1 MSTLILL
8 DTGVIGKLIHPLVD
22 QSKTGLAPNAESK
35 VKESIREA
43 IECNEWLEKL
53 IKEGYPVAISEI
65 VHYEAR
71 RDHLRRI
78 RDRNSS
84 QADKQIAGKAIQRL
98 DELITKKGVAY
109 FPVTC
114 EEGNVMQEAA
124 ELWAFARNNSYVAYD
139 ADLIIAAQ
147 AVVIKSIGIDV
158 IIATTDTEDFN
169 RLLKQHHIEARRWRE
184 IKPWLNS

>member
-1 MSTLILL
+1 MSTLIFL
-8 DTGVIGKLIHPLVD
+8 DTGVIGKLIHPLID
-22 QSKTGLAPNAESK
+22 KGKTRLAQSSENE

-53 IKEGYPVAISEI
+53 INEGYPVAISEI
-65 VHYEAR
+65 VNYEAR
-71 RDHLRRI
+71 RDHVRRI
-78 RDRNSS
+78 HDRKSS
-84 QADKQIAGKAIQRL
+84 LEEKQKALKAIQML
-98 DELITKKGVAY
+98 DALITQKGVAY
-109 FPVTC
+109 LPVSC

-147 AVVIKSIGIDV
+147 AVIIKKIGIDV

-169 RLLKQHHIEARRWRE
+169 RLLKQYHIEARRWRD
-184 IKPWLNS
+184 IKP

>member
-1 MSTLILL
+1 MSMLIFL

-22 QSKTGLAPNAESK
+22 NEKIRLVENPENA

-43 IECNEWLEKL
+43 IECNEWLETL
-53 IKEGYPVAISEI
+53 IREEYPVVISEI
-65 VHYEAR
+65 ANYEAR
-71 RDHLRRI
+71 RDHVRRI
-78 RDRNSS
+78 RAPKSRPDE
-84 QADKQIAGKAIQRL
+84 KQKALKAIQRL
-98 DELITKKGVAY
+98 DALITNRGVAY
-109 FPVTC
+109 FPVSC

-147 AVVIKSIGIDV
+147 AVIIKRIGIDL

-169 RLLKQHHIEARRWRE
+169 RLLNQHHIEARRWRD
-184 IKPWLNS
+184 IIP

>member
-1 MSTLILL
+1 MSTLIFL

-22 QSKTGLAPNAESK
+22 QGKIRLTQNAESE
-35 VKESIREA
+35 VKESIIEA
-43 IECNEWLEKL
+43 IECIEWLENL

-65 VHYEAR
+65 ANYEAR
-71 RDHLRRI
+71 RDHVRRI
-78 RDRNSS
+78 RDQKSKLEE
-84 QADKQIAGKAIQRL
+84 KQKALKAIQRL
-98 DELITKKGVAY
+98 DALITKKGIAY

-114 EEGNVMQEAA
+114 EEGNVMQQAS

-147 AVVIKSIGIDV
+147 AVVIKSVGIDV

-169 RLLKQHHIEARRWRE
+169 RLLKQHHIEARRWRD
-184 IKPWLNS
+184 IKP

>member
-1 MSTLILL
+1 MSTLIFL

-22 QSKTGLAPNAESK
+22 QAKSRLAQNAESE
-35 VKESIREA
+35 VKESIIEA
-43 IECNEWLEKL
+43 IECKEWLEKL
-53 IKEGYPVAISEI
+53 ISEGYHVAISEI
-65 VHYEAR
+65 ANYEAR
-71 RDHLRRI
+71 RDHVRRI
-78 RDRNSS
+78 RDRKSRLEE
-84 QADKQIAGKAIQRL
+84 KQKALKAIQRL
-98 DELITKKGVAY
+98 DALITKKGVAY

-147 AVVIKSIGIDV
+147 ALVIKSLGIDV

-169 RLLKQHHIEARRWRE
+169 RLLKQHHIEARRWRD
-184 IKPWLNS
+184 IKP

>member
-1 MSTLILL
+1 MSTLIFL
-8 DTGVIGKLIHPLVD
+8 DTGVIGKLIHPLVA
-22 QSKTGLAPNAESK
+22 QSKTRLAQNPESE
-35 VKESIREA
+35 VKESIIEA

-53 IKEGYPVAISEI
+53 INEGYPVAISEI
-65 VHYEAR
+65 ANYEAR
-71 RDHLRRI
+71 RDHVRRI
-78 RDRNSS
+78 RDKKLILEE
-84 QADKQIAGKAIQRL
+84 KQKALKAIQRL
-98 DELITKKGVAY
+98 DTLITKKGVAY

-147 AVVIKSIGIDV
+147 AVVIKSIGIDI

-169 RLLKQHHIEARRWRE
+169 RLLKQHHIEARRWRD
-184 IKPWLNS
+184 IKP

>member
-1 MSTLILL
+1 MTTLIFL
-8 DTGVIGKLIHPLVD
+8 DTGVLGKLIHPFVEQGKARLA
-22 QSKTGLAPNAESK
+22 QSE

-53 IKEGYPVAISEI
+53 ISEGNPVAISEI
-65 VHYEAR
+65 ASYEAR
-71 RDHLRRI
+71 RDHVRRI
-78 RDRNSS
+78 RDQKSRPEE
-84 QADKQIAGKAIQRL
+84 KQKALKAIQRL
-98 DELITKKGVAY
+98 DTLITKKEVAY

-147 AVVIKSIGIDV
+147 AVVIKSIGIEV

-169 RLLKQHHIEARRWRE
+169 RLLKQHHIEARRWRD
-184 IKPWLNS
+184 INSDRI